1 MLALE
6 FLSERFT
13 VCQLD
18 DLSQADLHV
27 PFTFLGVTDGEIS
40 LVCPEKYVPGGV
52 KIREDGFAA
61 FRVAGSMELDL
72 IGILAR
78 LSAILAAE
86 KIGIFAVSTFD
97 TDYILIREN
106 NVRAAKNALGAEGYV
121 IRELA

>member
-6 FLSERFT
+6 FSSDRFT

-18 DLSQADLHV
+18 DLSQAALRV

-40 LVCPEKYVPGGV
+40 LVCPEKHVPAGV
-52 KIREDGFAA
+52 KIREDGFAL

-78 LSAILAAE
+78 LSAVLAEE

-97 TDYILIREN
+97 TDYFLIRED
-106 NVRAAKNALGAEGYV
+106 NVRAAKTALSAEGYL
-121 IRELA
+121 IRDMA